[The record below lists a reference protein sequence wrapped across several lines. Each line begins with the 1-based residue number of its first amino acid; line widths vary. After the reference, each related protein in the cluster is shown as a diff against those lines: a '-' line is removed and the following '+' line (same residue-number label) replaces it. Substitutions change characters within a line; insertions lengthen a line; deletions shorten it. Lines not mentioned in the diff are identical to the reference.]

1 MANEST
7 PEERLRKYKESLAK
21 MALSEG
27 KTLKL
32 SNPIKS
38 TKPQD
43 KPKTNDVAP
52 SPAARP
58 AKENIRPPQVL
69 VSPSKRELRES
80 IVTSRKRGSDKL
92 QTPLEDKAGRNRVMM
107 KARVKAIDG
116 SLHEIKNRKSVLE
129 LQFKKKMVSKD
140 EYDKRLK
147 MLVEEGQRLLREKAQ
162 IDKAL
167 AT

>member
-38 TKPQD
+38 TQPQD
-43 KPKTNDVAP
+43 KPKTGDFST
-52 SPAARP
+52 SPALRP

-80 IVTSRKRGSDKL
+80 IVSSRKMSGDKL
-92 QTPLEDKAGRNRVMM
+92 RTPLEDKAGRNRVMM

-116 SLHEIKNRKSVLE
+116 SLQEIKNRKSVLE

-167 AT
+167 AI